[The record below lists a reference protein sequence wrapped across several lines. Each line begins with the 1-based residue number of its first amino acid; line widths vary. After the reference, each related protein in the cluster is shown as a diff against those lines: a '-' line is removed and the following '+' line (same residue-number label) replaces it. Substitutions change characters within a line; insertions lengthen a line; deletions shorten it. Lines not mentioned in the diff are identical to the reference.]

1 MPFEFKFP
9 DVGEGITEG
18 TIVKWKVKEGDEV
31 KADQVLAEVETDK
44 AVVEIPS
51 PKKGTILKLYHKAG
65 EVINVGEII
74 VILGEKGEK
83 TEAKKEK
90 KKAPKKV
97 EAYTGSVV
105 GFLEEAP
112 EEKEEKQSIKKPVK
126 ESGKKILAAPS
137 VRKLAQ
143 NLKVDLMQVSGT
155 GSSGRITQ
163 DDVIKADGGE
173 TKPKAKVVKK
183 YDFFGYISR
192 VPLKGIRK
200 ITAGRMLEAVANCAL
215 VTHHD
220 YVDVTLLSEVRK
232 KEKEKAA
239 KKGVHLTYLPF
250 IIKATIE
257 ALKKHPYV
265 ASSVEG
271 NEIVIK
277 KYYNIG
283 VAIDTD
289 EGLIVPVIKGAD
301 QKK

>member
-1 MPFEFKFP
+1 M
-9 DVGEGITEG
+9 DVDGWIWSLNASHRPQE
-18 TIVKWKVKEGDEV
+18 WKER
-31 KADQVLAEVETDK
+31 
-44 AVVEIPS
+44 
-51 PKKGTILKLYHKAG
+51 
-65 EVINVGEII
+65 
-74 VILGEKGEK
+74 
-83 TEAKKEK
+83 
-90 KKAPKKV
+90 
-97 EAYTGSVV
+97 
-105 GFLEEAP
+105 

-250 IIKATIE
+250 IIKATII
-257 ALKKHPYV
+257 
-265 ASSVEG
+265 
-271 NEIVIK
+271 N
-277 KYYNIG
+277 
-283 VAIDTD
+283 
-289 EGLIVPVIKGAD
+289 
-301 QKK
+301 